1 MQTEQYRQERGF
13 ILLVSHWTTPD
24 RHAAMGATSTPHH
37 RITIKEGEY
46 PGNGTN
52 KSTTG
57 LAGPLQARTP
67 RALQTSPK
75 DVTSEGTRTLE
86 RDPGGANRRVDS
98 QRWGTHETRAKRGQ
112 QTRRLTAVGTHETRA
127 KRANR
132 HFDSQR
138 WGHTGTRSRR
148 GQQRIVY
155 ESTCHLVSVYR
166 ENIH

>member
-1 MQTEQYRQERGF
+1 MQIEQYRQERGF

-24 RHAAMGATSTPHH
+24 RHAAIGATSTPHH

-46 PGNGTN
+46 PGNGT

-86 RDPGGANRRVDS
+86 RDPGGANRHVDSQRWGHTRREPSGANRRVDS
-98 QRWGTHETRAKRGQ
+98 QRWGH
-112 QTRRLTAVGTHETRA
+112 TRREPSGPTDTSTHSGGDTLGRDPDG
-127 KRANR
+127 ANNNCYLIV
-132 HFDSQR
+132 
-138 WGHTGTRSRR
+138 HTKTHVIRL
-148 GQQRIVY
+148 VY
-155 ESTCHLVSVYR
+155 VCE
-166 ENIH
+166 

>member
-1 MQTEQYRQERGF
+1 MAGLHLHLSQTKCRSNSTDKSAGLFSWSAIGQLRTNTQP
-13 ILLVSHWTTPD
+13 I
-24 RHAAMGATSTPHH
+24 GATSTPHH

-86 RDPGGANRRVDS
+86 RDPGGANRHVDS
-98 QRWGTHETRAKRGQ
+98 QRWGH
-112 QTRRLTAVGTHETRA
+112 TRREPSG
-127 KRANR
+127 ANR

-148 GQQRIVY
+148 SQQQLLPNCTY
-155 ESTCHLVSVYR
+155 ENTCHSLSLR
-166 ENIH
+166 M